1 MVYPVDTLVKEIR
14 VALDRNNS
22 SEKLV
27 LSADMDTLTLDE
39 IIKSKVAEAARIV
52 EADAPFHLLDGGR
65 AFATSITWDSS
76 EGIGSG
82 YTQLPDDF
90 LRLLCF
96 QMSDWSR
103 AVFNAITPADPEYA
117 LQSSRIPGIK
127 GTPQKPVVA
136 IVMRPA
142 GLTLEFYS
150 CAAGAGVTAMYA
162 RYLPVPTVRNEEI
175 EICEKLKPA
184 VIYRAAYLTALTLGD
199 AELSKNMLTASEAL
213 MR

>member
-1 MVYPVDTLVKEIR
+1 MVYSVNTLIEEIR

-22 SEKLV
+22 SDKLV
-27 LSADMDTLTLDE
+27 LSADTDTLTLDE
-39 IIKSKVAEAARIV
+39 IIQSKIEPAAKIV
-52 EADAPFHLLDGGR
+52 EANAPYHLLDGGKE
-65 AFATSITWDSS
+65 FATSVTWDSS

-103 AVFNAITPADPEYA
+103 AVFNPITPADPEYA
-117 LQSSRIPGIK
+117 LQSSRVPGIK

-150 CAAGAGVTAMYA
+150 CAAGAGVTAKYA
-162 RYLPVPTVRNEEI
+162 RYLPIPTIREGDI
-175 EICEKLKPA
+175 EICEKLKSS
-184 VIYRAAYLTALTLGD
+184 VIYRAAHLTALTLGD
-199 AELSKNMLTASEAL
+199 VELSNNMLAASEAL
-213 MR
+213 IQ